1 MVWGFT
7 EIDRT
12 DLGCNLVPLQAIA
25 EAEAKS
31 NEYLLKARQFQV
43 IDRQLDVYQAL
54 VRNPATVVTDSVDKD
69 FQQLLLADSVLS
81 GQTGGQGGHAS
92 ILSELNLMR
101 LAGSAYGLRSD
112 TYIPGKGGGGRMA
125 LEDI

>member
-1 MVWGFT
+1 MHP
-7 EIDRT
+7 RK
-12 DLGCNLVPLQAIA
+12 AIA

-43 IDRQLDVYQAL
+43 IDRQLDVYQSL

-81 GQTGGQGGHAS
+81 GQNGGQGGHAA

-101 LAGSAYGLRSD
+101 LAGSAYGLRKD
-112 TYIPGKGGGGRMA
+112 TYIPGKGGGGGMA